1 MISRKTSIVI
11 AIVLLIIFAFMTV
24 ETIGN
29 SSSSISTSTVKP
41 SPSSLSVYLPQN
53 GSAIPV
59 TQSTSSLTLN
69 MSVTSSEPT
78 VYIYDLI
85 LNNSPIQNFT
95 HFNLS
100 KYPYNYMTVSVNP
113 GVNETVQITLVFN
126 LTDLSEMNYSY
137 PPSHIVPY
145 PVSLLIEN
153 SVGASFTA
161 FAVLKL
167 PS

>member
-1 MISRKTSIVI
+1 MIGRKSSLVI
-11 AIVLLIIFAFMTV
+11 AIVLLIIFSFMTV
-24 ETIGN
+24 ETIDN
-29 SSSSISTSTVKP
+29 SSSSISTSSVKP
-41 SPSSLSVYLPQN
+41 SPSSLSVYLPEN
-53 GSAIPV
+53 GSVIPV
-59 TQSTSSLTLN
+59 TQSTTSITLN
-69 MSVTSSEPT
+69 LSVKSAEST

-85 LNNSPIQNFT
+85 LNDSPIQNFT
-95 HFNLS
+95 HFNIS
-100 KYPYNYMTVSVNP
+100 KYPYNYMNVPVKP
-113 GVNETVQITLVFN
+113 GINETIQITLFFN

-153 SVGASFTA
+153 SVGAAFTA